1 MGILG
6 IEKDEAGATQETVT
20 ADAEGEV
27 IVVST
32 GQVEGDQQVERDIEG
47 VDHVIKR

>member
-1 MGILG
+1 VGILG
-6 IEKDEAGATQETVT
+6 IEKEEAGATQGTVT

-32 GQVEGDQQVERDIEG
+32 GQVEGDQQVEIDIEG
-47 VDHVIKR
+47 ADHVRKR